1 MGNQILG
8 THCDRH
14 VSGTLAVFTADRLG
28 SAILLGVIAMLCSG
42 CGPGNPL
49 GRIAVSGTV
58 QLGGQP
64 LDQGSIEFSP
74 TEGGPN
80 IASGGRIKNGRFRIP
95 AHQGLLP
102 GTYVVRISSAQAT
115 DEPIEPE
122 FPGESPIVARER
134 IPAEY
139 NVKSDKQ
146 VTITKGGRN
155 VLEFD
160 IP

>member
-1 MGNQILG
+1 
-8 THCDRH
+8 
-14 VSGTLAVFTADRLG
+14 
-28 SAILLGVIAMLCSG
+28 MLCSG
-42 CGPGNPL
+42 CGPENPL

-74 TEGGPN
+74 TEEGPN

-122 FPGESPIVARER
+122 FPGDSPIVARER

-146 VTITKGGRN
+146 VTITQGGRN